1 MQTYLDH
8 VPPSECIWRVHHF
21 GGDDVPPA
29 ATYWHSNQNRKPAGV
44 VVFQLTTGGEL
55 LYRKGDDETI
65 VPAGHALLH
74 AYDEPTGYG
83 MPPNAT
89 ENYRSGYV
97 ALYGEGLRQHW
108 DALRQVQGDVLK
120 VAGNQE
126 ILSAL
131 HQLNDAARPRTPVA
145 PTRVGSLVYGFV
157 MTLFRHVHALQA
169 DRMHPVDRAINAIVN
184 STAYDLSTKE
194 FAATHGVSREHLSR
208 VFHERTGQTP
218 SAYIAKARLDRAVWL
233 LQNTHLTIA
242 AIARQSGYAST
253 HTLARQVRTATGH
266 SPSALRG
273 G

>member
-1 MQTYLDH
+1 MQTYLAH
-8 VPPSECIWRVHHF
+8 IPPSECIWRVHHF
-21 GGDDVPPA
+21 GEDDVQPEAP
-29 ATYWHSNQNRKPAGV
+29 YWWSNEGREPVGV

-55 LYRKGDDETI
+55 LYRNGNDETI
-65 VPAGHALLH
+65 VPVGYALLH
-74 AYDEPTGYG
+74 AYDESTGYG

-89 ENYRSGYV
+89 QNYRSFYV
-97 ALYGEGLRQHW
+97 ALCGEGLRQHW
-108 DALRQVQGDVLK
+108 DALRQVQGDILK

-131 HQLNDAARPRTPVA
+131 HQLTDAARPRTPVA
-145 PTRVGSLVYGFV
+145 PTRVGALVYGFV
-157 MTLFRHVHALQA
+157 MALFRHVHALQA
-169 DRMHPVDRAINAIVN
+169 DQMHPVDRAVNAILN

-194 FAATHGVSREHLSR
+194 FAANHGVSREHLSR

-218 SAYIAKARLDRAVWL
+218 SAYVAKARLDRALWL
-233 LQNTHLTIA
+233 LQNTQLTIG

-266 SPSALRG
+266 APSALRG